1 MSRPR
6 PTNHAASA
14 YAKLKN
20 IAHEHN
26 MNFMSLLIRYATERF
41 LYRLS
46 IADAAGQFVLKGGNL
61 FVIWQ
66 KGQTCRPTV
75 DADLLCFGN
84 AEPGHLREVFLHA
97 ASAQASINDGMRFDT
112 NSIRVSAIREESEY
126 GGTRIT
132 LNGFLTAAKI
142 PPAVRY
148 WCRRRHYA
156 TACAGRISRAAG
168 RFGPSAEGLSDGHS
182 HC

>member
-168 RFGPSAEGLSDGHS
+168 QIGRAHV
-182 HC
+182 